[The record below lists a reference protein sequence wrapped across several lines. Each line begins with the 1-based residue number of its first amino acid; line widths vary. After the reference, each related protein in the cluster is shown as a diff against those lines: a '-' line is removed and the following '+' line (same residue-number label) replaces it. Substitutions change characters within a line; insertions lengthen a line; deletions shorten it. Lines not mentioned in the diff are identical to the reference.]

1 MMDFLT
7 LAVQAAATQGAEAAT
22 HSSSTRFIQDLAVIM
37 LVAGFVTVVFH
48 QLRQPVVLGYI
59 VAGFII
65 GPHTPSFSMLLVNDQ
80 STVHNLSELGVIF
93 LMFSL
98 GLEFSLRKL
107 MKVGSTAFVAA
118 IAEILLMFWVGYEIG
133 RFFDWGTV
141 NCIFLGTMLS
151 MSSTTIIIKALN
163 ELGLKNERFAQL
175 VFGILIVEDLLG
187 IVMIALLSSL
197 ATTGT
202 ITTADASIVIGKLTI
217 FMAVSLAVGFLFV
230 PKLVSYVASFKR
242 DEMLLVSVLGLCF
255 GYCMLVVHW
264 GYSVA
269 LGAFVIG
276 AIIAESK
283 DIKKVEHLVEPLRDM
298 FSAVFFVSIGM
309 MIEPQMLREHIVPIL
324 VITVCVVCFKVIPCT
339 LGAIVTGNS
348 PRESLRVGMTLAQ
361 IGEFSFIIATLG
373 LSLKN
378 PADPTKPLMAPFLY
392 PIAVAVSALTTL
404 FTPYLI
410 KASDPLATKL
420 GNRMPQWMLNFFALY
435 THMASRFTLKG
446 ERAAIVGI
454 FKQLLLK
461 TALNILAVIAIFLG
475 FGFVANLPE
484 SVVPQVL
491 AESALYKKTIW
502 WNTLL
507 WIGAVMLSLPF
518 LIVAFQK
525 IRVASRLMV
534 EVTLMHGRNPD
545 LIKSVGGVVVHVI
558 PLASLLGFGLMLLLL
573 SSAILPNKG
582 VLIVLLVLFVVI
594 AFFFQSAFMKAHAR
608 LQHALIDVMSTHAD
622 DEAEKEGKAEE
633 AKGH

>member
-1 MMDFLT
+1 MHEM
-7 LAVQAAATQGAEAAT
+7 
-22 HSSSTRFIQDLAVIM
+22 HFIQDLAVIM
-37 LVAGFVTVVFH
+37 LVAGFVTVLFH
-48 QLRQPVVLGYI
+48 QLKQPVVLGYI
-59 VAGFII
+59 VAGLII
-65 GPHTPSFSMLLVNDQ
+65 GPHTPPFSLVKDQ
-80 STVHNLSELGVIF
+80 HTIQIMSEMGVIF

-118 IAEILLMFWVGYEIG
+118 IAEIALMFFVGYEIG
-133 RFFDWGTV
+133 RFFDWGV
-141 NCIFLGTMLS
+141 INCIFLGTMLA

-197 ATTGT
+197 AATGT
-202 ITTADASIVIGKLTI
+202 ITASDASAVIGKLTL
-217 FMAVSLAVGFLFV
+217 FMAVSLVVGFLTV
-230 PKLVSYVASFKR
+230 PRLVSYVASFKR

-255 GYCMLVVHW
+255 GYCMLVTKMQ
-264 GYSVA
+264 YSVA

-309 MIEPQMLREHIVPIL
+309 LIEPKMLVEHIVPIL
-324 VITVCVVCFKVIPCT
+324 VITACVVCFKIIPCT

-373 LSLKN
+373 LTLKD
-378 PADPTKPLMAPFLY
+378 PSDPTKSLMAPFLY

-410 KASDPLATKL
+410 KGSDPLATKM
-420 GNRMPQWMLNFFALY
+420 GQVMPKWVLSFFALY
-435 THMASRFTLKG
+435 NLMASKFTLRG

-454 FKQLLLK
+454 FRQLFWK
-461 TALNILAVIAIFLG
+461 TGLNILAVIAIFLG

-484 SVVPQVL
+484 SAVPLILSETSFYKNTVL
-491 AESALYKKTIW
+491 

-507 WIGAVMLSLPF
+507 WSGAVLISLPF

-534 EVTLMHGRNPD
+534 EVTLMHGKNSD
-545 LIKSVGGVVVHVI
+545 LVRSVGGVVVHVI
-558 PLASLLGFGLMLLLL
+558 PLASLLGFGMMLLLL

-582 VLIVLLVLFVVI
+582 VLIVLLVMFVGIGFV
-594 AFFFQSAFMKAHAR
+594 FQKVFMKAHGK
-608 LQHALIDVMSTHAD
+608 LQHALIDVMNTHDGEDAKVED
-622 DEAEKEGKAEE
+622 G
-633 AKGH
+633 KGH

>member
-1 MMDFLT
+1 MIDVLT
-7 LAVQAAATQGAEAAT
+7 LAAQVATTQGAEGGHGHAV
-22 HSSSTRFIQDLAVIM
+22 HFIQDLAVIM
-37 LVAGFVTVVFH
+37 LVAGFVTVIFH
-48 QLRQPVVLGYI
+48 QFRQPVVLGYI

-65 GPHTPSFSMLLVNDQ
+65 GPHTPPFSLVKDPV
-80 STVHNLSELGVIF
+80 TVQNLSELGVIF

-133 RFFDWGTV
+133 RFFDWGV
-141 NCIFLGTMLS
+141 INCIFLGTMLS

-202 ITTADASIVIGKLTI
+202 ITVSDASSVIGKLTL
-217 FMAVSLAVGFLFV
+217 FMAVSLVVGFLTV
-230 PKLVSYVASFKR
+230 PRLVSYVAGFKR

-255 GYCMLVVHW
+255 GYCMLVVQMQ
-264 GYSVA
+264 YSVA

-309 MIEPQMLREHIVPIL
+309 LIEPAMLREHVIPIL
-324 VITVCVVCFKVIPCT
+324 VITVCVVCFKIIPCT

-373 LSLKN
+373 LTLKN

-410 KASDPLATKL
+410 KGSDPLATKM
-420 GNRMPQWMLNFFALY
+420 GKRMPQWMLNFFALY

-454 FKQLLLK
+454 FRQLLWK
-461 TALNILAVIAIFLG
+461 TGLNILAVIAIFLG
-475 FGFVANLPE
+475 FGFLANLPE
-484 SVVPQVL
+484 SAVPQFL
-491 AESALYKKTIW
+491 SESSLYKKTVL

-507 WIGAVMLSLPF
+507 WMGAVLLSLPF
-518 LIVAFQK
+518 LIVSFQK

-534 EVTLMHGRNPD
+534 EVTLMHGRNTE
-545 LIKSVGGVVVHVI
+545 LVKSVGGVVVHVI

-582 VLIVLLVLFVVI
+582 VLIVLLALFVVI
-594 AFFFQSAFMKAHAR
+594 AFFFRNAFMKVHGR
-608 LQHALIDVMSTHAD
+608 LQHALIDVMNTHAEED
-622 DEAEKEGKAEE
+622 DGKGGNKEEV
-633 AKGH
+633 KGH